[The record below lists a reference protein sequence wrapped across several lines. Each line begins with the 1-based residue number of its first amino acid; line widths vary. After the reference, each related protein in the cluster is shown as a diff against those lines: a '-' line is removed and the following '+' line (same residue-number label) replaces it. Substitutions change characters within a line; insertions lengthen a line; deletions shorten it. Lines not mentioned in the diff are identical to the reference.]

1 VNMTSDSVPTGAG
14 GPAASADVVDPPT
27 PRAGG
32 EPEGAAAT
40 PEHSPRSRG
49 RWIVIGVLALLA
61 TGLVAAL
68 FLVRLPYY
76 LIQPGSVRPAEN
88 RIEIE
93 GAENFVDDGE
103 VLFTTVFIDQATPAL
118 LVRAWLDD
126 AVEVRTREEMYPEN
140 NRDEVQQQN
149 RARMDLSKL
158 TATRVALDHVGI
170 DASYSADGARV
181 LGLIEGGPSE
191 GLLELDDVIVEVDG
205 EEVAMPSDIGA
216 QLADR
221 SPGDEVEVVVRRGV
235 GESAEDAADDDET
248 VVQVTLGA
256 ASDDAQRPVLGIE
269 VEPDAPRIESPVQV
283 AVDSGTVSGP
293 SAGLAWTLAIID
305 RLTPG
310 SITDGRR
317 IAVTGEILD
326 DGTVGPVGGV
336 RQKVAAVKRAGIELF
351 IYPAATSEEDQAA
364 MRRIA
369 GDDVELRP
377 VANVD
382 EAVEV
387 LAPEGLEHPG

>member
-1 VNMTSDSVPTGAG
+1 MTSDSVPTGAG
-14 GPAASADVVDPPT
+14 GPTASADVVDPPS
-27 PRAGG
+27 PPG
-32 EPEGAAAT
+32 EGAPDQVAPGPDRT
-40 PEHSPRSRG
+40 PRSRG
-49 RWIVIGVLALLA
+49 RWIALGVLALLGA
-61 TGLVAAL
+61 GLVAAM

-126 AVEVRTREEMYPEN
+126 AVEVRSREEMYPED

-170 DASYSADGARV
+170 DASYSANGARV
-181 LGLIEGGPSE
+181 LGLIEGGPSD
-191 GLLELDDVIVEVDG
+191 GVLELDDVIVEVDG

-221 SPGDEVEVVVRRGV
+221 SPGDEVEVVVRR
-235 GESAEDAADDDET
+235 DDDESGAEDGADDEA

-269 VEPDAPRIESPVQV
+269 VEPDSPRIESPVQV

-326 DGTVGPVGGV
+326 DGTVGAVGGV

-387 LAPEGLEHPG
+387 LAPEGLDHPG